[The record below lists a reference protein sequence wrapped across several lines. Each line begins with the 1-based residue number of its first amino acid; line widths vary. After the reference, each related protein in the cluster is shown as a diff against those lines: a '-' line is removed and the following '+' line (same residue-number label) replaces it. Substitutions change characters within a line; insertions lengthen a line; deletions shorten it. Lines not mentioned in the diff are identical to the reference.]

1 VDYTRL
7 RIHIWIIYGCLNCNL
22 ILKKILVTGG
32 NGFIGSKVVNKLLSE
47 TDISI
52 VLLSNSRNVNEKSL
66 KVKQRQENLPLTFYT
81 LDIRDKK
88 AVLDLFNKEKPDT
101 CVHLAAKI
109 SVADS
114 KRNPNETMEI
124 NVEGTVNVLEA
135 CYKNDV
141 KNFVFASSAAVYG
154 DIAELPIKENSSLEP
169 QSPYGSSKM
178 LAEEHIMS
186 YKLAKKIENAIMLR
200 IFNVYGIGQESE
212 TDVISRF
219 AGRLSKGLPPII
231 YGDGS
236 QTRDFISVNDV
247 ADAFLLSVKAIDS
260 NSYDEELELLPIFNI
275 GTGVPTSIT
284 QIAQKMIQ
292 ILGTK
297 LEPIHEE
304 LTDDTAGILHSYA
317 DMRRAKKTLNF
328 VPKQDIFNGLK
339 EVVERGKP

>member
-1 VDYTRL
+1 M
-7 RIHIWIIYGCLNCNL
+7 
-22 ILKKILVTGG
+22 
-32 NGFIGSKVVNKLLSE
+32 
-47 TDISI
+47 
-52 VLLSNSRNVNEKSL
+52 
-66 KVKQRQENLPLTFYT
+66 
-81 LDIRDKK
+81 
-88 AVLDLFNKEKPDT
+88 DLFDKEKPDT

-114 KRNPNETMEI
+114 IRNPNETMEI
-124 NVEGTVNVLEA
+124 NVDGTINVLEA

-154 DIAELPIKENSSLEP
+154 DVAQLPIKENSSLDP

-178 LAEEHIMS
+178 LAEKEIMS
-186 YKLAKKIENAIMLR
+186 YKKTKKIQNAIMLR

-219 AGRLSKGLPPII
+219 ASRLSKGLPPII

-260 NSYDEELELLPIFNI
+260 KPYDKELELLPIFNI
-275 GTGVPTSIT
+275 GTGVPTSIN

-292 ILGTK
+292 ISGTK
-297 LEPIHEE
+297 LEPIHKE
-304 LTDDTAGILHSYA
+304 LTDETAGILHSYA
-317 DMRRAKKTLNF
+317 DMTRTKKTLNF
-328 VPKQDIFNGLK
+328 VPKQDLFSCLH
-339 EVVERGKP
+339 EVVELGRP